1 MSTKADQALKE
12 QTSTPTQTGPQSKCS
27 PAPQSQ
33 TYNQIAATHID
44 KLSKINEQIP
54 KLLTYFAAAISQL
67 TNNPVETSA
76 QKDQPDTR
84 QAREQALWMQTVF
97 VGLSIHQIR
106 EALLTQIS
114 DLERYGVIPAT
125 QARYTAQQNSKNAPQ
140 HDPEASVKNGGYGD
154 FDVGVLNAR
163 AASGHVGA
171 EDVLDRV
178 KAIVEELQK
187 RDEGGKDGEEM
198 VVDG

>member
-1 MSTKADQALKE
+1 MSTEADQTIKE
-12 QTSTPTQTGPQSKCS
+12 QTSTPAQSGLQSKSS
-27 PAPQSQ
+27 PAQQSQ

-67 TNNPVETSA
+67 TNNPVETPA

-97 VGLSIHQIR
+97 VGLSINQIR

-125 QARYTAQQNSKNAPQ
+125 QAKYTAQQIGKNAPQ

-163 AASGHVGA
+163 AASGQAGG

-178 KAIVEELQK
+178 KAIVEELKK
-187 RDEGGKDGEEM
+187 RDEGEEDGEKM
-198 VVDG
+198 AVDG